1 MKKHGL
7 GFFFFLLLSA
17 CAHTVSQGPQDVIQE
32 NWRNQDGMQP
42 DNWTSGASDWFLSG
56 RASVDESNRAW
67 ALSSCDRLVNYL
79 ATPIY
84 IRTSEKNRCTLRIT
98 GDSSARARV
107 LARVQDGILYFEHNV
122 KAKPSTGAVA
132 IYLEVPYVRSIKQYG
147 AGQIEARNMR
157 SGNLSI
163 EQSGAGSLYLS
174 GASNLAQV
182 MAEGSGKLVVLGARA
197 TDLSLKTNG
206 NSRVYLNGRMGL
218 RDLTAQGSS
227 VVTIMGASGQTTSIQ
242 ANQDAR
248 VRIAGFKNQWSVAQI
263 QAQDRAQLFLE
274 NIYSRELLVK
284 AWDQSWVGARGGV
297 QTLTVNTQDGAQ
309 FAGMN
314 LKAQDAFV
322 RAEGGS
328 HSNIWALNKMFALS
342 KGKSSIYYF
351 GDPARLSDFTFE
363 HGLILPM
370 EFANRGGD
378 ENSFSVYRPYAY
390 RKENTEQVY
399 FHQKGLHKIGEAATS
414 D

>member
-7 GFFFFLLLSA
+7 GFFLFLLLSA
-17 CAHTVSQGPQDVIQE
+17 CTHTVSQGPQDVIQE
-32 NWRNQDGMQP
+32 NWRNQEGVQP
-42 DNWTSGASDWFLSG
+42 DNWTSGASAWFMSG
-56 RASVDESNRAW
+56 RASLDESNQGW

-79 ATPIY
+79 AVPIY

-98 GDSSARARV
+98 GEASARARV
-107 LARVQDGILYFEHNV
+107 SARVQDGILYFEHNV
-122 KAKPSTGAVA
+122 KAKPSTSMAA

-163 EQSGAGSLYLS
+163 EQSGEGSLYLS
-174 GASNLAQV
+174 GNGNLVQV
-182 MAEGSGKLVVLGARA
+182 MAEGPGKLVVLGARA
-197 TDLSLKTNG
+197 TDLRLKTNG
-206 NSRVYLNGRMGL
+206 NARVYLNGRIGL
-218 RDLTAQGSS
+218 RDLTAQGRSEI
-227 VVTIMGASGQTTSIQ
+227 TLIGASGQTAQ
-242 ANQDAR
+242 VKANQDAR
-248 VRIAGFKNQWSVAQI
+248 VRILGFKNQWSVAQI

-274 NIYSRELLVK
+274 NIYSQELLVN
-284 AWDQSWVGARGGV
+284 AWDQSWVGARGGA

-314 LKAQDAFV
+314 LNAQNAFV
-322 RAEGGS
+322 RADGGS
-328 HSNIWALNKMFALS
+328 HSNIWALNKIFAVS

-351 GDPARLSDFTFE
+351 GDPARLSDFTFD

-370 EFANRGGD
+370 EFANRGGY

-390 RKENTEQVY
+390 RKDNAEQAY
-399 FHQKGLHKIGEAATS
+399 FSQKGLRKIGE
-414 D
+414 